1 MAVSSTK
8 KARKRPGNGA
18 GSARRAELLE
28 IAAQLFA
35 TRGYSQ
41 TTVRD
46 IADEAGI
53 LSGSLYHHFSSKE
66 TMLEEI
72 LRDFMDGLLE
82 RFAEIVA
89 EADTPREALD
99 GLVRYSFTAI
109 HEQQA
114 AVSLYQNEVALLSR
128 LPDFGFVEENSRQVE
143 AIWIAVI
150 EDGRRTGDFREDLQP
165 GPLYR
170 FIRDA
175 VWSSVRWYKPDGTM
189 RHDALAEQCLLL
201 LHTGLLAD

>member
-1 MAVSSTK
+1 MSSTK
-8 KARKRPGNGA
+8 KARKRPGSGA

-35 TRGYSQ
+35 TRGYAQ

-72 LRDFMDGLLE
+72 LRSFMDGLLE
-82 RFAEIVA
+82 RFQEIVA
-89 EADTPREALD
+89 GAAAPREALD

-114 AVSLYQNEVALLSR
+114 AVSLYQNEIALLSR
-128 LPDFGFVEENSRQVE
+128 LPDFGFVEESSRRVE
-143 AIWIAVI
+143 SIWIAVL
-150 EDGRRTGDFREDLQP
+150 EEGRRTGDFREDLEP
-165 GPLYR
+165 SLVYR
-170 FIRDA
+170 FLRDA
-175 VWSSVRWYKPDGTM
+175 VWSSVRWYNPEGTM